1 VALFLAEKGNKVF
14 FGATVGVVFG
24 ALIAA
29 PPILADTNFRSALD
43 SKQIEL
49 VLDSAYKWP
58 QSPETMFQVA
68 ALFRQNDLLDLSAQI
83 AKDATSLFPRSYENW
98 ELLTTLSNL
107 SVIEKNQ
114 AYSQM
119 RKLDPLN
126 QTIR

>member
-1 VALFLAEKGNKVF
+1 
-14 FGATVGVVFG
+14 
-24 ALIAA
+24 
-29 PPILADTNFRSALD
+29 
-43 SKQIEL
+43 
-49 VLDSAYKWP
+49 
-58 QSPETMFQVA
+58 MFQVA